1 MYSNYHAFHIIVQSL
16 FHSQRNC
23 NIEKAVLVSGANY
36 TLESQRVFI
45 WKWSVLSRIP
55 SITLRVGLVGMFLN
69 GFLYTR
75 LWGRSKSS
83 SVLKVL
89 KQNFI
94 LSLCY
99 SSGRT
104 PYLKHVSFRKLFI
117 TSRDTFS
124 VYRTRPL
131 TQHYKSRIIFWR
143 YFQGQEH
150 LHFCFYFQR
159 KIFFPVCAFSLDI
172 YLVDFHHSHI

>member
-1 MYSNYHAFHIIVQSL
+1 MVLTIHLNPREFL
-16 FHSQRNC
+16 FGN
-23 NIEKAVLVSGANY
+23 EG
-36 TLESQRVFI
+36 F
-45 WKWSVLSRIP
+45 LSRIP

-69 GFLYTR
+69 GFLYTH

-83 SVLKVL
+83 SVLEVL

-99 SSGRT
+99 SSGKT

-117 TSRDTFS
+117 TSKHTFS
-124 VYRTRPL
+124 LCRTRPL
-131 TQHYKSRIIFWR
+131 AQHYKSRIIFWCC
-143 YFQGQEH
+143 FQRQEP

-159 KIFFPVCAFSLDI
+159 KLFFPVCAFSLDI
-172 YLVDFHHSHI
+172 YLVDFHYSQHRLLVVKANQNERWW